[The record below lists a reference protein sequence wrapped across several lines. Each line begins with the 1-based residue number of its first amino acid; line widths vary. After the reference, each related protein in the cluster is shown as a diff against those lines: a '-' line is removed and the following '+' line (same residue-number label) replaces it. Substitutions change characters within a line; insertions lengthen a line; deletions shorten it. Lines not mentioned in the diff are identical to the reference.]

1 LDRYICLHGHFYQ
14 PPRENPW
21 LEEIEVQDSAYPY
34 HDWNE
39 RITAQCYAPNGASR
53 ILDSEQR
60 IIDIVNN
67 YSKISFNFGPTLL
80 AWLECHQSET
90 YGAILEADRLSRERF
105 GGHGSAIA
113 QAYNHMIMP
122 LANKRDK
129 VTQVIWGMEDFR
141 NRFGRDP
148 EGMWLPETAVD
159 IETLEVL
166 ASLGIQF
173 TILSPRQ
180 GRRVRRMARRA
191 HWREVR
197 HGRIDPSTAY
207 LCPLPS
213 GRSICLFFYD
223 GPIAQDIAFGDLVRS
238 SEALVRRLR
247 DAFNDQR
254 DWPQLVH
261 VAVDGETFGH
271 HSRYGDRTLAYSLYL
286 IENGD
291 HAMLTNYG
299 EFLAR
304 HPPTHYVEIFE
315 NSSWSCIHGVERWRE
330 DCGCR
335 TGGYPDWTQTWR
347 KPLREALDWLRDMAS
362 EVYEEWAALVF
373 SSPWEARDDYIRVI
387 ADRSTEN
394 LDAFLRKHRL
404 EEIDD
409 LDHQQWLGL
418 LEMQRHAML
427 MYTSCGWFFDEISGI
442 ETVQVLQYASR
453 VVQYVEQFNGGGI
466 EEQFLVRL
474 EQAPS
479 NVHGT
484 GARVYERFVKPAQLD
499 LVRVGVHYA
508 VSSLFED
515 YADEADLFCYAVQR
529 EVFRLSS
536 AGSMKLAV
544 GRARITSR
552 ITREAMTLSFAVLH
566 LGDHNI
572 SGGVREHRTEET
584 FSEMESE
591 ITGAFNRGDVPEVF
605 RLTDRHFGMNHFS
618 IWHLFRDE
626 QRKVIN
632 QVLEPAYLEAESSYR
647 QIYRN
652 TQTVMNFLHS
662 LSIPLPR
669 AFSVAAEQVI
679 NSDLSG
685 IWDTADVDPGLL
697 EKLIDE
703 SSRWRLSLDKEM
715 LSLRASS
722 WMAGAL
728 KRIQSS
734 PMDIVLLRQVENI
747 LQILSSLHLE
757 LDLWKSQNIYFA
769 LGRSTYA
776 EIKASVMDGES
787 HSLEW
792 ATLFESIG
800 AYLKVKV
807 L

>member
-1 LDRYICLHGHFYQ
+1 MDRYICLHGHFYQ

-21 LEEIEVQDSAYPY
+21 LEEIELQDSAYPY

-53 ILDSEQR
+53 ILDSQQR

-80 AWLECHQSET
+80 AWLESHQPET

-105 GGHGSAIA
+105 GGHGSAVA

-129 VTQVIWGMEDFR
+129 VTQVIWGLEDFR

-166 ASLGIQF
+166 ASLGIRF

-191 HWREVR
+191 HWREAR

-213 GRSICLFFYD
+213 GRAISLFFYD
-223 GPIAQDIAFGDLVRS
+223 GPIAQDIAFGGLVRS

-291 HAMLTNYG
+291 YAALTNYG
-299 EFLAR
+299 EYLAR

-335 TGGYPDWTQTWR
+335 TGGYPEWTQAWR

-362 EVYEEWAALVF
+362 GVYEEWAALVF
-373 SSPWEARDDYIRVI
+373 NSPWEARDDYIRVI

-394 LDAFLRKHRL
+394 LDAFFGKHRRG
-404 EEIDD
+404 EIDD
-409 LDHQQWLGL
+409 LDHQQWLCL
-418 LEMQRHAML
+418 LEMQRHALL
-427 MYTSCGWFFDEISGI
+427 MYTSCGWFFDEVSGI
-442 ETVQVLQYASR
+442 ETVQILQYAGR
-453 VVQYVEQFNGGGI
+453 VIQYIQQFNGGGI
-466 EEQFLVRL
+466 EEEFLLRL
-474 EQAPS
+474 EQVPS

-484 GARVYERFVKPAQLD
+484 GAGVYEMFVKPAQLD

-515 YADEADLFCYAVQR
+515 YADEVNVFCYAVRR

-536 AGSMKLAV
+536 AGSMKLGV
-544 GRARITSR
+544 GRIRITSR

-572 SGGVREHRTEET
+572 SGGVGEYRTEES

-591 ITGAFNRGDVPEVF
+591 ITGAFDRGDVPEVF

-626 QRKVIN
+626 QRKVID
-632 QVLEPAYLEAESSYR
+632 QVLELAYLEAENSYR
-647 QIYRN
+647 RIYRN
-652 TQTVMNFLHS
+652 SQTVMNFLHS
-662 LSIPLPR
+662 LSIPLPGT
-669 AFSVAAEQVI
+669 FSVAAEQVI
-679 NSDLSG
+679 NSDLRR
-685 IWDTADVDPGLL
+685 IWDTADVEPGLL
-697 EKLIDE
+697 EKLIGE
-703 SSRWRLSLDKEM
+703 SHRWRLSLDKEM
-715 LSLRASS
+715 LSFRASS
-722 WMAGAL
+722 WMAGAFE
-728 KRIQSS
+728 RIQAS
-734 PMDIVLLRQVENI
+734 PMDIVLLGQVENI

-769 LGRSTYA
+769 LGRSVYA
-776 EIKASVMDGES
+776 EIKAAVMDGES

-800 AYLKVKV
+800 TYLKVKV
-807 L
+807 I